1 MAKHASW
8 MKNMWVS
15 RLMSL
20 SAHTLKSCDRWKSII
35 SNTVHEPRKSILI
48 FTAFSLNRVETFLNA
63 IVNNNNLSLLLL
75 NDDHL
80 EVFASNNWNTSNLAY
95 QSKPNTIEHP
105 NSTLLPL

>member
-1 MAKHASW
+1 
-8 MKNMWVS
+8 MWVS

-20 SAHTLKSCDRWKSII
+20 SAHTLKSCDRWKSITL
-35 SNTVHEPRKSILI
+35 NTVHEPRKSILI
-48 FTAFSLNRVETFLNA
+48 FTAFSLNRVETFLNT